1 VTALRD
7 YQNKAVA
14 EIEASKDPCLVAPT
28 GSGKTVIGAAVIH
41 RAPNAPVLF
50 LAHRREL
57 IFQTKAK
64 LKGFGIDAGVIMA
77 GEPLDHMRRVQVA
90 SIQTLHA
97 RSIRRNE
104 DLPPAKM
111 VVIDE
116 CHHCPAETYQKVVER
131 FPDAKKVG
139 MTATPTRR
147 DGRGLGGMFSTLV
160 ECPQVEELIKLG
172 HLVGTV
178 VWAPQDK
185 TPNLRGIATVGGDY
199 VVSQLEQRVN
209 TPKLVGDIISTWH
222 RRANRIKTVV
232 FATSVA
238 HSIHLK
244 EEFAKS
250 GVRCEHI
257 DGKTPKDQRDEI
269 LHMLSS
275 GDLDLV
281 TNCQV
286 LTEGWDMPDIGC
298 IVLAR
303 PTKSMGMFRQMIG
316 RGLRPS
322 EGKDHCLVLDHSGA
336 TRQHGFVEDPMIW
349 TLDPDTKAVNAKT
362 AAGGSPSDRLCECPA
377 CNALRIA
384 GEACGNCGWEPK
396 RRGEYHVVADGE
408 LAHLDRNG
416 RLKPEFYS
424 PAERQQFYQMLKF
437 IGLSRDYKMPGWA
450 AYKYREKFG
459 GEWPPRHFTDLPAQP
474 PSPEVEAWIRH
485 LNIRFAKS
493 QRAA

>member
-14 EIEASKDPCLVAPT
+14 EIEASKDPCVVAPT
-28 GSGKTVIGAAVIH
+28 GSGKTHIGAAVIH
-41 RAPNAPVLF
+41 RAPNSPVLF

-116 CHHCPAETYQKVVER
+116 CHHVPAETYRQIIER
-131 FPDAKKVG
+131 YPDAKKVG
-139 MTATPTRR
+139 LTATPQRR
-147 DGRGLGGMFSTLV
+147 DNRGLGGMFSTLV
-160 ECPQVEELIKLG
+160 QCPQVEELIKLG
-172 HLVGTV
+172 YLVGTKV
-178 VWAPQDK
+178 YAPADK
-185 TPNLRGIATVGGDY
+185 TPNLRGIATIGGDY

-209 TPKLVGDIISTWH
+209 TDKLVGDIVSHWH
-222 RRANRIKTVV
+222 RLAQRQKTVV

-238 HSIHLK
+238 HSIHLQ
-244 EEFAKS
+244 EEFSRS

-257 DGKTPKDQRDEI
+257 DGKTPKDERDQI
-269 LHMLSS
+269 LHMLAS

-303 PTKSMGMFRQMIG
+303 PTKSMGMYRQMIG
-316 RGLRPS
+316 RGLRPF

-336 TRQHGFVEDPMIW
+336 TLQHGFVEDEMLW
-349 TLDPDTKAVNAKT
+349 TLSPDEKAINAKT
-362 AAGGSPSDRLCECPA
+362 AAKGSPSDRLCECPA
-377 CNALRIA
+377 CNALRVA
-384 GEACGNCGWEPK
+384 GEACQHCGWEPK

-408 LAHLDRNG
+408 LAHLTRDGNLR
-416 RLKPEFYS
+416 PEHYS
-424 PAERQQFYQMLKF
+424 AIERQGFYQQLAH
-437 IGLSRDYKMPGWA
+437 ISAQRGYKPGWA
-450 AYKYREKFG
+450 AYKYKEKFG
-459 GEWPPRHFTDLPAQP
+459 DWPPRQFNSLPPHP
-474 PSPEVEAWIRH
+474 PSPEVESWVRH
-485 LNIRFAKS
+485 LNIRYAKS
-493 QRAA
+493 RRAA